1 MIRGSDGALGA
12 TVVEKLRQMVGDK
25 LSHQARR
32 RSESILRT
40 RAALDIVEGLE
51 EWQIG
56 FSCTIGT
63 GPEAH
68 HPLWQQFSI
77 HSQGLPS
84 IQGVLLVLL
93 PWVPRAV
100 PPVQD
105 LVGNLI
111 VLFGA
116 GTDTTSVAGPSVNT
130 QRPLVCSLY

>member
-12 TVVEKLRQMVGDK
+12 TVVEKLRQMDGDK

-84 IQGVLLVLL
+84 IQEGFACFAALGASCRASCAGFGGKFD
-93 PWVPRAV
+93 RAV
-100 PPVQD
+100 W
-105 LVGNLI
+105 
-111 VLFGA
+111 
-116 GTDTTSVAGPSVNT
+116 S
-130 QRPLVCSLY
+130 RH